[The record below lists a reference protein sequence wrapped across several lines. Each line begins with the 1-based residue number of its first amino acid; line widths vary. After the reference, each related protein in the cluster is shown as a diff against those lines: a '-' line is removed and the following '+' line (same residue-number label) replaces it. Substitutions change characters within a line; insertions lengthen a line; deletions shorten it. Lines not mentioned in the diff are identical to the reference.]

1 MQRDPKQLDY
11 EVLGKRIQR
20 IRKSKH
26 ISQAML
32 AYETEKTPGYISYLE
47 CGTKKMSLDTFF
59 RIANALGVSTEVL
72 LNRQLAVAPEITSI
86 EAQEIFA
93 DCSTYETYV
102 LLDVL
107 KALKES
113 TKAQRHHLDKRDW

>member
-11 EVLGKRIQR
+11 ELLGKRIQR
-20 IRKSKH
+20 IRKSQL

-32 AYETEKTPGYISYLE
+32 AHMIEKSDGYISYLE

-72 LNRQLAVAPEITSI
+72 LNRQLAVAPEITSV

-93 DCSTYETYV
+93 DCTAYETYV

-113 TKAQRHHLDKRDW
+113 LKAQQHHLEKRE

>member
-47 CGTKKMSLDTFF
+47 KMSLDTFF

-113 TKAQRHHLDKRDW
+113 MKAQRHHLDKRDW